1 MTLEG
6 KILATAVVVSL
17 LSLAFTPKNKRLEL
31 QFIILFVQLPT
42 WILGLSAVELGLL
55 EYPAR
60 ELATVNRT
68 SFIFEYMVLPILCV
82 HVNNY
87 YPWQAARLVKAMY
100 FTGISLLI
108 TGIEVFLEQY
118 TLLIKY
124 SGWQWYWT
132 FISITLVFWLN
143 QKMVKWFFKRR

>member
-1 MTLEG
+1 MNLEG
-6 KILATAVVVSL
+6 KFLATSVVVSL
-17 LSLAFTPKNKRLEL
+17 LSLAFTPKSRRLEM
-31 QFIILFVQLPT
+31 QFIILFVQFPT

-60 ELATVNRT
+60 ELASVNRT
-68 SFIFEYMVLPILCV
+68 SFIFEYLVLPILCV

-87 YPWQAARLVKAMY
+87 YPWQASRLEKVMY
-100 FTGISLLI
+100 FAGISLLV

-118 TLLIKY
+118 TRLIKY
-124 SGWQWYWT
+124 TGWQWHWT

>member
-6 KILATAVVVSL
+6 KFFATAVVVSL
-17 LSLAFTPKNKRLEL
+17 LSLAFTPKNKRMEL
-31 QFIILFVQLPT
+31 QFIILFVQFPT
-42 WILGLSAVELGLL
+42 WILVLSAVELGLL

-87 YPWQAARLVKAMY
+87 YPWQAAMLVKAMY